1 MCMKNKKII
10 MILLSLMTI
19 GILTGCGSSNVEN
32 NNNNSSN
39 NDKNTTKPLVDETLV
54 DSLIKPQKL
63 TYKAGVEG
71 CIYTDKLYVR
81 KQGDDTKYFLEKDFP
96 IIFIEKDAKLFGKYT
111 NADTNRYHDEDYY
124 KDIPLRYAQGIF
136 YNENK
141 TKVSVSYYYHT
152 PTNRDIDPSVFNF
165 GDSSYFNK
173 IYEDKIK
180 PNYVYP
186 TLYNGAI
193 NYGLYEKNGKII
205 NSLTYKN
212 NTFSATS
219 TEFDFEEGSKVLYFK
234 WINFYQ
240 QLTDHTGIRLI
251 IDCKK
256 YVDTYYR
263 IPIKLDEYKNECNM
277 MLNDVYEL
285 YGITEQIKLT
295 ESNGTDISQE
305 YAKIFK

>member
-1 MCMKNKKII
+1 MKNKKII

-19 GILTGCGSSNVEN
+19 GILTGCGSSNVEKS
-32 NNNNSSN
+32 NNNSGN
-39 NDKNTTKPLVDETLV
+39 NDKNTTKSLVDDTLV
-54 DSLIKPQKL
+54 DSSIKPQKL
-63 TYKAGVEG
+63 NYKTGVEG

-81 KQGDDTKYFLEKDFP
+81 KQGDNTKYFLEKNFP
-96 IIFIEKDAKLFGKYT
+96 IIFIEKDAKLFGKYA

-124 KDIPLRYAQGIF
+124 KDIPLRTAQSVF

-141 TKVSVSYYYHT
+141 TEVVVSYDYYT

-180 PNYVYP
+180 PNYVY
-186 TLYNGAI
+186 TGYNGAV
-193 NYGLYEKNGKII
+193 NYGFYARHGKII

-219 TEFDFEEGSKVLYFK
+219 TEFDFEEGSRVLYFK

-240 QLTDHTGIRLI
+240 QLTEHTGIKFVI
-251 IDCKK
+251 NCEK
-256 YVDTYYR
+256 YVNTYYQT
-263 IPIKLDEYKNECNM
+263 PIKLDEYKNECNM

-305 YAKIFK
+305 YADVFK

>member
-1 MCMKNKKII
+1 MKNKKII

-19 GILTGCGSSNVEN
+19 GILTGCGSSNVEKS
-32 NNNNSSN
+32 NNNSGN
-39 NDKNTTKPLVDETLV
+39 NDKNTTKSLVDDTLV
-54 DSLIKPQKL
+54 DSSIKPQKL
-63 TYKAGVEG
+63 NYKTGVEG

-81 KQGDDTKYFLEKDFP
+81 KQGDNTKYFLEKNFP
-96 IIFIEKDAKLFGKYT
+96 IIFIEKDAKLFGKYA
-111 NADTNRYHDEDYY
+111 NADTNRYNDEDYY
-124 KDIPLRYAQGIF
+124 KDIPLRTAQSVF

-141 TKVSVSYYYHT
+141 TEVVVSYDYYT

-180 PNYVYP
+180 PNYVY
-186 TLYNGAI
+186 TGYNGAV
-193 NYGLYEKNGKII
+193 NYGFYARHGKII

-219 TEFDFEEGSKVLYFK
+219 TEFDFEEGSRVLYFK

-240 QLTDHTGIRLI
+240 QLTDHTGIKFVI
-251 IDCKK
+251 NCEK
-256 YVDTYYR
+256 YVNTYYQT
-263 IPIKLDEYKNECNM
+263 PIKLDEYKNECNM

-305 YAKIFK
+305 YADVFK

>member
-1 MCMKNKKII
+1 

-19 GILTGCGSSNVEN
+19 GILTGCGSSNVEKS
-32 NNNNSSN
+32 NNNSGN
-39 NDKNTTKPLVDETLV
+39 NDKNTTKSLVDDTLV
-54 DSLIKPQKL
+54 DSSIKPQKL
-63 TYKAGVEG
+63 NYKTGVEG

-81 KQGDDTKYFLEKDFP
+81 KQGDNTKYFLEKNFP
-96 IIFIEKDAKLFGKYT
+96 IIFIEKDAKLFGKYA

-124 KDIPLRYAQGIF
+124 KDIPLRTAQSVF

-141 TKVSVSYYYHT
+141 TEVVVSYDYYT

-180 PNYVYP
+180 PNYVY
-186 TLYNGAI
+186 TGYNGAV
-193 NYGLYEKNGKII
+193 NYGFYARHGKII

-219 TEFDFEEGSKVLYFK
+219 TEFDFEEGSRVLYFK

-240 QLTDHTGIRLI
+240 QLTDHTGIKFVI
-251 IDCKK
+251 NCEK
-256 YVDTYYR
+256 YVNTYYQT
-263 IPIKLDEYKNECNM
+263 PIKLDEYKNECNM

-305 YAKIFK
+305 YADVFK

>member
-1 MCMKNKKII
+1 MKNKKII

-19 GILTGCGSSNVEN
+19 GILTGCGSSNVSKS
-32 NNNNSSN
+32 NNNSGN
-39 NDKNTTKPLVDETLV
+39 NDKNTTKSLVDDTLV
-54 DSLIKPQKL
+54 DSSIKPQKL
-63 TYKAGVEG
+63 TYKTGVEG
-71 CIYTDKLYVR
+71 CIYTDKLYVS
-81 KQGDDTKYFLEKDFP
+81 KNGDDTKYFLEKGFP

-111 NADTNRYHDEDYY
+111 NADTNRYHDKDYY
-124 KDIPLRYAQGIF
+124 KDIPLRHAQGVF

-141 TKVSVSYYYHT
+141 TKVTVSYDYYT
-152 PTNRDIDPSVFNF
+152 PTNRDIDPGVSNF

-180 PNYVYP
+180 PNYVYAGV
-186 TLYNGAI
+186 YNGAV
-193 NYGLYEKNGKII
+193 NYGFYERHGKII

-219 TEFDFEEGSKVLYFK
+219 TEFDFEKDSRVLYFK

-240 QLTDHTGIRLI
+240 QLTDHTGIKFVI
-251 IDCKK
+251 NCEK
-256 YVDTYYR
+256 YVDTYYQTQ
-263 IPIKLDEYKNECNM
+263 IKLDEYKNECNM

-305 YAKIFK
+305 YADVFK